1 MTTQKKQAV
10 LYCRISDK
18 GQTGLGSQEHRCRQ
32 YAEAKD
38 YEVAAIFYHKF
49 TGGADFMRRE
59 GMVELLKFLDDN
71 PQTNYVVIFDDLKRY
86 ARNTYFHLG
95 LRLEMEKRNAT
106 RECLNFNFEDTP
118 EGRFN
123 ETINAAVS
131 ELDRETIARQSRQK
145 IIARLENGYSVISR
159 PPVGFK
165 YERAR
170 GGGKVLVRDEPNASI
185 IAEALEGY
193 ASGRF
198 VSQNEVARF
207 LENHPSFPKHYQA
220 GKRMERKVADILRQ
234 PLYAGYVGS
243 KTYGVSL
250 RDAQHEGLISKA
262 TFQRIK
268 ERMEGRANAPARKDL
283 HRDFPLRGAV
293 TCSGC
298 GNHLTASWSKGSKK
312 HYPYY
317 LCQTRDCDHYGK
329 SIPRAKIEGQFEE
342 LLKGIQPSPSL
353 VKTMFAMCRVYRE
366 MKTGRAEANKKAL
379 EAQMQETEDKIGKL
393 VNRIVEASNDR
404 AISALENKIGELEQ
418 QKLILAEKAAKSAN
432 PAPTLNDNLELA
444 WGFLA
449 NPYNIWQK
457 GVFDLKR
464 LVLKL
469 VLSEPLAYNRNEGYR
484 TPRTAL
490 VFSALVGNSGQ
501 NFADLGNGG
510 RGKD

>member
-1 MTTQKKQAV
+1 MTTNRKTQAV
-10 LYCRISDK
+10 IYCRISDP

-38 YEVAAIFYHKF
+38 YEVAAVFYDKF

-106 RECLNFNFEDTP
+106 RECLNFNFENTP

-165 YERAR
+165 YEKAR

-243 KTYGVSL
+243 KKLGVSL
-250 RDAQHEGLISKA
+250 RDGQHEGLISKA

-298 GNHLTASWSKGSKK
+298 GNHLTASWSKGCKK
-312 HYPYY
+312 HYAYY

-342 LLKGIQPSPSL
+342 LLKGIQPSRNL

-366 MKTGRAEANKKAL
+366 MKIGRAEANKKAL
-379 EAQMQETEDKIGKL
+379 EAQMQETEDHIAKL
-393 VNRIVEASNDR
+393 VNRIVEASNER
-404 AISALENKIGELEQ
+404 AIGAIENKIGELEQ
-418 QKLILAEKAAKSAN
+418 QKLILAEKAAKSAQH
-432 PAPTLNDNLELA
+432 APTLNDNLELA
-444 WGFLA
+444 WAFLA
-449 NPYNIWQK
+449 NPYSIWQK

-469 VLSEPLAYNRNEGYR
+469 VLSEPLAYDRFEGYR
-484 TPRTAL
+484 TPSTAL
-490 VFSALVGNSGQ
+490 VFSALGRNSGQ
-501 NFADLGNGG
+501 NFPDLGNGG
-510 RGKD
+510 R